1 MVGVLS
7 LGGLFLGAALAGA
20 AERWPAHTVMLE
32 RAAGTLMT
40 AALAAIGLFLP
51 FFP

>member
-1 MVGVLS
+1 MIGILS
-7 LGGLFLGAALAGA
+7 LGGLFLGAGLAGV
-20 AERWPAHTVMLE
+20 AERCPTHTVMLE

-40 AALAAIGLFLP
+40 AGLAALGVFLP